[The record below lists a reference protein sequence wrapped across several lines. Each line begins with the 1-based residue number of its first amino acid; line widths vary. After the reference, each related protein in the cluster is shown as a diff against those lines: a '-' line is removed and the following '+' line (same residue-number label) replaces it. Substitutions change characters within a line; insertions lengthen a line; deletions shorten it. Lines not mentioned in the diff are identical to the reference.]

1 MADTRFSPPDTKE
14 QATKIKEAWTN
25 IGATSTYGD
34 MTLAE
39 FTAALTAFEAAET
52 RIKSLEDQL
61 TSARNEIVEVRYG
74 LWDKVKRARSGAK
87 SKHGDDSDE
96 YERFGGTRMSER
108 AKPGKTDSKPP
119 TTP

>member
-1 MADTRFSPPDTKE
+1 MADTKFSPPDTKE
-14 QATKIKEAWTN
+14 QAATIKEAWTN

-39 FTAALTAFEAAET
+39 FTTAFAALEAAEA
-52 RIKSLEDQL
+52 RIKGLEDQL
-61 TSARNEIVEVRYG
+61 ISARNEIIDARYG

-108 AKPGKTDSKPP
+108 SKSRKTEPATP
-119 TTP
+119 TA